1 MELENWREY
10 KREISIL
17 LFAVA
22 IVLLIAQYYQVRM
35 CMADP
40 YCSVDFWYWH
50 KEGFN
55 ASRQLSEFFP

>member
-1 MELENWREY
+1 MPGWRDYRKEL
-10 KREISIL
+10 ILVLFLTAIIL
-17 LFAVA
+17 L
-22 IVLLIAQYYQVRM
+22 LAQYAQIQM

-40 YCSVDFWYWH
+40 YCSVDIWYWH